1 MTKIQMFETNKSLKH
16 LDFENLDL
24 FRVSIFEFRIWI
36 IHRVDIQ
43 ESKVLNPTS
52 LPDMKEKQ

>member
-1 MTKIQMFETNKSLKH
+1 MFETNKSLKH